1 MDGFAITAA
10 GEPWT
15 HSFLIAVAG
24 GVTVAA
30 VGLLAAGWAAFR
42 RARGEIATH
51 DRLTAEHDED
61 LASWISDRHLLL
73 RRQLSAMT
81 AKENA
86 RGLYSSGDHG
96 RALAELKEQ
105 ALHEYRDQLRMHDRA
120 LATLYEREGRMHR
133 YWRRR
138 GKPRPAMTAPKRGAP
153 VLDAWRADAT
163 RHCGEKGPAHGVVDP
178 TRQDLDSALE
188 RLKDE
193 GLKAYV

>member
-1 MDGFAITAA
+1 MNGFAIAAAAQSVGA

-24 GVTVAA
+24 GVTVAV

-61 LASWISDRHLLL
+61 IASWISDRHLLL
-73 RRQLSAMT
+73 RRQLDAMT
-81 AKENA
+81 AAMNKKKLF
-86 RGLYSSGDHG
+86 RSGAHG
-96 RALAELKEQ
+96 KALAELKEQ

-120 LATLYEREGRMHR
+120 LAALYEREGWMHR

-138 GKPRPAMTAPKRGAP
+138 GRPRPSMT
-153 VLDAWRADAT
+153 
-163 RHCGEKGPAHGVVDP
+163 
-178 TRQDLDSALE
+178 ALE
-188 RLKDE
+188 RERPSWMHGEQESPAITRGRTNHLAK
-193 GLKAYV
+193 